1 MSHLG
6 DVRSLIMHPSTTSHA
21 RLSDEE
27 RAQLGIDPG
36 MLRVSIGIEDAA
48 DLIRD
53 LRAGLD
59 AAGAATESTV
69 PATPGV
75 VSSAHRAVLQH
86 AAIARG

>member
-1 MSHLG
+1 
-6 DVRSLIMHPSTTSHA
+6 MHPTTTSHA

-27 RAQLGIDPG
+27 RAQLGIEPG

-59 AAGAATESTV
+59 AAAAAANTESRGSASDT
-69 PATPGV
+69 GHG
-75 VSSAHRAVLQH
+75 AHRAVLQH